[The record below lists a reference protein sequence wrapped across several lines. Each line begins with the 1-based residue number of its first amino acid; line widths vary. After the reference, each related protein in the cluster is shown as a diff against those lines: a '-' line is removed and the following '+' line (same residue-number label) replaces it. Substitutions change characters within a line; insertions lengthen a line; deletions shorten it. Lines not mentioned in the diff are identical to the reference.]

1 MGFLSIDSPIMRF
14 LGKIADLMIV
24 NVLTIICSIPIFTI
38 GPALTAAHY
47 VCLKIVRKEEG
58 YVIKNYFK
66 AFKENFKQATV
77 IWLILLAI
85 MLILVGD
92 YYIMTKSGLE
102 FHRAFKIVIIVA
114 AVLVVFMTLIVF
126 PIQAKFANPVKTTLK
141 NAFLLAVAQIPK
153 MVIMAILYVTPVCI
167 AAFYYQIIPLL
178 MVLGLSL
185 PMYLSAM
192 MYNKIFL
199 KLEGNI
205 QKAKE
210 EEEGPEEEDPDR
222 IFSDELDEKLIEEYM
237 DPK

>member
-85 MLILVGD
+85 I
-92 YYIMTKSGLE
+92 IIGL
-102 FHRAFKIVIIVA
+102 HLRTMANTTMRSTCISAMAKYS
-114 AVLVVFMTLIVF
+114 TLIS
-126 PIQAKFANPVKTTLK
+126 P
-141 NAFLLAVAQIPK
+141 
-153 MVIMAILYVTPVCI
+153 
-167 AAFYYQIIPLL
+167 
-178 MVLGLSL
+178 
-185 PMYLSAM
+185 
-192 MYNKIFL
+192 
-199 KLEGNI
+199 
-205 QKAKE
+205 
-210 EEEGPEEEDPDR
+210 
-222 IFSDELDEKLIEEYM
+222 
-237 DPK
+237 